1 MARAI
6 WRVVQLGKRRGT
18 NGVRIGVVAPST
30 PITADDA
37 EAVTALARLTHPGVE
52 LVIANQCFASD
63 GHFAGSDDLRRHA
76 LVAMANQPDIDAIWF
91 ARGGYGACRIADEAV
106 AAMQPVARGKAF
118 LGYSDQGNILAALYR
133 DGFDHVAHGP
143 MPADIRREGGD
154 AAVNRALDWLVS
166 RDPALVDAS
175 VQPGERVAAFNL
187 MTLSMLLGTPLE
199 PDLAGHVLLV
209 EEVSE
214 HLYAF
219 DRAMFHVTTMLAGRG
234 LAGLRLGRV
243 SAVPENDRP
252 FGIQPEDIAQHW
264 CSKNGIAWLGRADIG
279 HDAAN
284 KIVPFGLF
292 GG

>member
-1 MARAI
+1 M
-6 WRVVQLGKRRGT
+6 
-18 NGVRIGVVAPST
+18 RIGIVAPST
-30 PITADDA
+30 PITLDDA
-37 EAVTALARLTHPGVE
+37 EAVTALARLTHPQVE
-52 LVIANQCFASD
+52 LIVADQCFAAL
-63 GHFAGSDDLRRHA
+63 GHFAGDDAARRSA
-76 LVAMANQPDIDAIWF
+76 LIDMANRADIDAIWF
-91 ARGGYGACRIADEAV
+91 ARGGYGACRVAEAAV

-143 MPADIRREGGD
+143 MLADIRREGGD
-154 AAVNRALDWLVS
+154 VAVTRALDWFVT

-175 VQPGERVAAFNL
+175 IQPGERVAAFNL
-187 MTLSMLLGTPLE
+187 MTLSMLLGTTLE

-219 DRAMFHVTTMLAGRG
+219 DRAMFHVTTVLSQRG

-252 FGIQPEDIAQHW
+252 FEIEADDIAQHW
-264 CSKNGIAWLGRADIG
+264 CSKNDIAYLGRADIG

-284 KIVPFGLF
+284 KIVPFGLH

>member
-1 MARAI
+1 MRRAI
-6 WRVVQLGKRRGT
+6 WRAVQLGKQRGM
-18 NGVRIGVVAPST
+18 NGVRIGIVAPAA

-52 LVIANQCFASD
+52 LVIADQCFATH
-63 GHFAGSDDLRRHA
+63 GHFAGSDDLRRNA
-76 LVAMANQPDIDAIWF
+76 LVAMANRPDIDAIWF
-91 ARGGYGACRIADEAV
+91 ARGGYGACRIAEDAV

-118 LGYSDQGNILAALYR
+118 LGFSDQGNILAALYR

-143 MPADIRREGGD
+143 LLADMRREGGD
-154 AAVNRALDWLVS
+154 AAVTRALDWLVS

-175 VQPGERVAAFNL
+175 IQAGERVVAFNL
-187 MTLSMLLGTPLE
+187 ITLSMLLGTPLE
-199 PDLAGHVLLV
+199 PDLAGHVLMV

-219 DRAMFHVTTMLAGRG
+219 DRAMFHVTTVLASRG

-252 FGIQPEDIAQHW
+252 FGMKPADIAQHW

-279 HDAAN
+279 HDADN
-284 KIVPFGLF
+284 KIVPFGLH

>member
-1 MARAI
+1 MHIAI
-6 WRVVQLGKRRGT
+6 
-18 NGVRIGVVAPST
+18 VAPACPLT
-30 PITADDA
+30 QDDA
-37 EAVTALARLTHPGVE
+37 DAVTALARLSHPGVT
-52 LVIANQCFASD
+52 LSFHPQCFLAE
-63 GHFAGSDDLRRHA
+63 GHFAGPDHARLAA
-76 LVAMANQPDIDAIWF
+76 LVEAANDPGVDAVWF
-91 ARGGYGACRIADEAV
+91 ARGGYGAARIANAAV
-106 AAMQPVARGKAF
+106 AAMTPAARSKAF

-143 MPADIRREGGD
+143 LVADVRRERGD
-154 AAVNRALDWLVS
+154 DAIARALDWLVS
-166 RDPALVDAS
+166 RDPALVCAS
-175 VQPGERVAAFNL
+175 VQRGERVAAFNL

-219 DRAMFHVTTMLAGRG
+219 DRAMFHVTTALAPRG

-243 SAVPENDRP
+243 SAIPENDRP
-252 FGIQPEDIAQHW
+252 FGMDAEQIARHW
-264 CSKNGIAWLGRADIG
+264 CAVNAIPYLGRADIG
-279 HDAAN
+279 HDADN

>member
-1 MARAI
+1 MN
-6 WRVVQLGKRRGT
+6 L
-18 NGVRIGVVAPST
+18 RIAVVAPST
-30 PITADDA
+30 PITAEDA
-37 EAVTALARLTHPGVE
+37 DAVTALARLTHPQVE
-52 LVIANQCFASD
+52 LVFADQCFAVH
-63 GHFAGSDDLRRHA
+63 GHFAGPDTARLDA
-76 LVAMANQPDIDAIWF
+76 LVEMANRPDIDAIWF
-91 ARGGYGACRIADEAV
+91 ARGGYGACRLAEAAV

-143 MPADIRREGGD
+143 MLADVRREGGD
-154 AAVNRALDWLVS
+154 AAVTRALDWLVS
-166 RDPALVDAS
+166 RDPALVDANIR
-175 VQPGERVAAFNL
+175 PGERVAAFNL

-199 PDLAGHVLLV
+199 PDLAGHVLLI

-219 DRAMFHVTTMLAGRG
+219 DRAMFHITTVLGPRG

-252 FGIQPEDIAQHW
+252 FGMEAEDIAQHW
-264 CSKNGIAWLGRADIG
+264 CSINGIPYLGRADIG
-279 HDAAN
+279 HDADN
-284 KIVPFGLF
+284 KIVPFGLH